1 MYAGYR
7 GIEWAQTS
15 TDQAQVSNFQQNQ
28 FGNTYAF
35 TLQDVMCVTATNSR
49 LSIHQALNSPSLV
62 GTIKLQFEEQKKH

>member
-1 MYAGYR
+1 MQDTEALNGLKQ
-7 GIEWAQTS
+7 G

-49 LSIHQALNSPSLV
+49 LSIHQALNSPQVL
-62 GTIKLQFEEQKKH
+62 LEQ